1 MEFTVKDEKK
11 LEAVIKVVGI
21 GGAGGNAINNMIANN
36 LKNVEFI
43 AANTD
48 FQALSNIKAPL
59 QLLLGEKVTKG
70 LGSGGDPRLG
80 ERAAIDDRD
89 KIKQFLEGSDMV
101 FITAGMG
108 GGTGTGASPVIAN
121 IAKDLGALVVGIVTM
136 PFKYEGLPR
145 RRKAQE
151 GLAKLR
157 EVADAMI
164 IISND
169 KLSTFFGKGM
179 SFKDVFRKADEVLY
193 LAVRGI
199 LDIVETKGYINV
211 DFNDVRSVL
220 TNAGEVIMGT
230 GVTSGEDRIKKAL
243 DFALSNPLVENPQID
258 EPSKAL
264 VNIIFPKDAFTFD
277 EFEDTMKYIQEYFGE
292 KTEVLAGVGESEE
305 LAEDEIRITVIG
317 AGNKKKVGE
326 DSTTEEIAP
335 RIPYVVDD
343 TGTNMFPTGEYTD
356 KVDEPAIRRYRDEF
370 DIETP
375 TFIRAHRGM
384 NKAAFDKE

>member
-1 MEFTVKDEKK
+1 MEFTIKDEKK
-11 LEAVIKVVGI
+11 LEAVIKVIGV
-21 GGAGGNAINNMIANN
+21 GGAGGNAINNMIENN

-48 FQALSNIKAPL
+48 FQALSNVKAPL

-80 ERAAIDDRD
+80 EKAAIDDRE
-89 KIKQFLEGSDMV
+89 KIRQFLEGADMV

-108 GGTGTGASPVIAN
+108 GGTGTGASPVIAS
-121 IAKDLGALVVGIVTM
+121 IAKELDALVVGIVTM
-136 PFKYEGLPR
+136 PFRYEGIPR

-164 IISND
+164 VISND

-179 SFKDVFRKADEVLY
+179 KFRDVFRKADEVLY

-199 LDIVETKGYINV
+199 LDIIETKGYINV

-230 GVTSGEDRIKKAL
+230 GVTSGEDRIKRAL

-258 EPSKAL
+258 NPSKVL
-264 VNIIFPKDAFTFD
+264 VNIIFPEDTFTFD
-277 EFEDTMKYIQEYFGE
+277 EFEDTMKYVQEYFGE
-292 KTEVLAGVGESEE
+292 KTEVLPGVGESKD
-305 LAEDEIRITVIG
+305 LKPDEIRITIIG
-317 AGNKKKVGE
+317 AGSKRKVGE
-326 DSTTEEIAP
+326 DSTTEETAP
-335 RIPYVVDD
+335 KLHYTVDETGTSIFQTGDYSDEIGTRSETRREKVDD
-343 TGTNMFPTGEYTD
+343 FEIPTILRRQMHKNMLY
-356 KVDEPAIRRYRDEF
+356 
-370 DIETP
+370 
-375 TFIRAHRGM
+375 
-384 NKAAFDKE
+384 DKE